1 MKKIILALTVA
12 TSISFFSC
20 GEQKKD
26 SKSTEER
33 DVQSTEATVDV
44 TEIGKTTNQL
54 DSDVDHLNTS
64 TEETKKELDELLND
78 L

>member
-1 MKKIILALTVA
+1 MKKTILTAIVV

-20 GEQKKD
+20 EGQKKD
-26 SKSTEER
+26 SKSTEETK
-33 DVQSTEATVDV
+33 VQNTEATVDV
-44 TEIGKTTNQL
+44 SEIEKTTNQL
-54 DSDVDHLNTS
+54 SSDVDHLNTS